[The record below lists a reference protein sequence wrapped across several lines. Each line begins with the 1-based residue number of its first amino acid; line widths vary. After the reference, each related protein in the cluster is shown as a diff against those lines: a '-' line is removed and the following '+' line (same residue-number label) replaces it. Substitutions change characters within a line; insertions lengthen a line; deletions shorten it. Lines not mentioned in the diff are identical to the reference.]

1 MSEKK
6 FFKKCLKCGSL
17 EFNKNIIYE
26 IIYSKKLYGGK
37 YKPFMNASV
46 LFLDSKINYEIE
58 IQFLDERIEKNNE
71 QICKDCEIYYLKH
84 YGLYK
89 VKNVIK

>member
-1 MSEKK
+1 MSEKN

-26 IIYSKKLYGGK
+26 IIYSNRLYGGK
-37 YKPFMNASV
+37 YKPFMIANV
-46 LFLDSKINYEIE
+46 LFLDSKINHEIE

-71 QICKDCEIYYLKH
+71 QVCKNCETYHMKH
-84 YGLYK
+84 YGAYK
-89 VKNVIK
+89 IKNVIK